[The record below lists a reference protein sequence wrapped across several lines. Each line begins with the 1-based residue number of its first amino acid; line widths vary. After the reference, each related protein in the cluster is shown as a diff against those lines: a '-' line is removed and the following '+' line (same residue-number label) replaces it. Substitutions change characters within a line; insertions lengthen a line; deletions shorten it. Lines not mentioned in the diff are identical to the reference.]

1 MTNKKQQ
8 FWKPGNIIVTRGD
21 IQPEYYIIKD
31 AEGNPIM
38 KPGTL
43 K

>member
-1 MTNKKQQ
+1 MSKKQQ

-31 AEGNPIM
+31 DEGV
-38 KPGTL
+38 
-43 K
+43 